1 MTLLLVHL
9 LFVGI
14 WLGCVLTEALFERAL
29 LGKGREQELILTA
42 LHKKVD
48 FIVEIPAF
56 SIVFITGA
64 LLLGKSQLDLALHLK
79 IGFAC
84 IALLANAYCVWLVLR
99 RHAYAKAGDWDAFA
113 RCDHWQ
119 HKIGALVLVGILGA
133 LGVGLHRI
141 ANL

>member
-1 MTLLLVHL
+1 MTLLLIHL

-56 SIVFITGA
+56 CIVFVTGVM
-64 LLLGKSQLDLALHLK
+64 LFGKSQPDTALYLK
-79 IGFAC
+79 IGFAL
-84 IALLANAYCVWLVLR
+84 IALLANLYCVWLVLR
-99 RHAYAKAGDWDAFA
+99 RHAYAQAGNWDAFA

-119 HKIGALVLVGILGA
+119 HKIGALVLLGILGA
-133 LGVGLHRI
+133 LGVGLHRF
-141 ANL
+141 AAS